1 MELELTAVF
10 RRVPEGYI
18 AFVEELPG
26 ANSQGATL
34 EEARV
39 NLKEAVALVLEA
51 NRTLALEDAAG
62 ADVIRE
68 RLKVSMTILKPSPSG
83 PNRLSSG
90 TKASSKCRAEDG
102 MPRAPSLSSL
112 APTSK
117 PSVSRSTMNML
128 MAPGLSSSPVLAA
141 TMIKIRYRRAG
152 APDLGAGDAIT
163 AVDALGP
170 GANAR
175 HVGAALR
182 FGGGKGAAQG
192 PRREAGQVAL
202 FFAHPCRRR

>member
-39 NLKEAVALVLEA
+39 NLKEAVGLVLEA

-68 RLKVSMTILKPSPSG
+68 RFKVSG
-83 PNRLSSG
+83 
-90 TKASSKCRAEDG
+90 
-102 MPRAPSLSSL
+102 
-112 APTSK
+112 
-117 PSVSRSTMNML
+117 
-128 MAPGLSSSPVLAA
+128 
-141 TMIKIRYRRAG
+141 
-152 APDLGAGDAIT
+152 
-163 AVDALGP
+163 
-170 GANAR
+170 
-175 HVGAALR
+175 
-182 FGGGKGAAQG
+182 
-192 PRREAGQVAL
+192 
-202 FFAHPCRRR
+202 